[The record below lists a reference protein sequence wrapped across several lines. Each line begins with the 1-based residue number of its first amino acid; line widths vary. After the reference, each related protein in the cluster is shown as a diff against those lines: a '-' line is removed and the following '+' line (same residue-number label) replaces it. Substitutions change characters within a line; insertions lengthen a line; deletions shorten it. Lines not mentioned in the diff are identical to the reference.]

1 MTNVKRKSNV
11 NIVSPIGPPEPLVDN
26 EEMCPYEKDSLE
38 VRLALSSKINA
49 LRNLQLNIVGI
60 EEKFYEELHQLE
72 CKYSKLYAPL
82 FEKRKKL
89 ITGEYEPTS
98 DESTWAFLNSSDE
111 AKNDSGTGNE
121 VKDLIKDMESKID
134 LSDFEKNEFIGVPH
148 FWLQA
153 FKRTDLIMDMIQ
165 EHDEE
170 VLINLINIKA
180 IMNET
185 KPYGYT
191 LEFHFQENEFFT
203 NKVLTKSYELTCEKD
218 EKAPFFYD
226 GPVIYK
232 CKGCTIDWNKG
243 KDVTMRTVKK
253 RQKHKSTGTVR
264 VIMKEEKQDSF
275 FNFFDTP
282 TSDGLRPSFRKIMN
296 PDAPDPEDE
305 DEDEIAEDLCNAD
318 FEIGHFFKEFMI
330 PRAVLYYTGE
340 ATDEASYT
348 EDDELEDFFQDKE
361 NSGDDELDYEDE
373 EDDEE
378 AKERESKSPKKH

>member
-11 NIVSPIGPPEPLVDN
+11 NIVSPIAPPEPMIDQ
-26 EEMCPYEKDSLE
+26 YAKDSLQ

-49 LRNLQLNIVGI
+49 LRNLQMNMVSV
-60 EEKFYEELHQLE
+60 EEKFYEELHLLE
-72 CKYSKLYAPL
+72 CKYSKLYAPF

-98 DESTWAFLNSSDE
+98 DEGTWAFLNSSDE

-121 VKDLIKDMESKID
+121 VKDLIRDMDSKID
-134 LSDFEKNEFIGVPH
+134 INDCDKDDFVGVPH

-170 VLINLINIKA
+170 VLLNLINIKA

-203 NKVLTKSYELTCEKD
+203 NKVLTKSYELTCNKD
-218 EKAPFFYD
+218 EEAPFFYD

-243 KDVTMRTVKK
+243 KDVTMRTIKK

-264 VIMKEEKQDSF
+264 VILKEEKQDSF

-305 DEDEIAEDLCNAD
+305 DEDEVAEDLCNAD

-340 ATDEASYT
+340 VTDDAEEYA
-348 EDDELEDFFQDKE
+348 EDDELEDFFPEKE
-361 NSGDDELDYEDE
+361 DDSEDEELDYEDE
-373 EDDEE
+373 EDES
-378 AKERESKSPKKH
+378 ESKSPKKH